1 MAATSKNVITSELR
15 CRNISDESQI
25 GVSRCGSFSE
35 VGRSER
41 TGVADPLVLAPNEL
55 EVRKRASVLSGATFC
70 PAVLETILVTFDE
83 SAALERVPLELEAGL
98 LDRCRWGRTERGA
111 AFISISRFLN

>member
-1 MAATSKNVITSELR
+1 VAATSKNVIKSELR

-25 GVSRCGSFSE
+25 GVSRWGSGSE

-41 TGVADPLVLAPNEL
+41 TGVAAPLVLAPKEL
-55 EVRKRASVLSGATFC
+55 GVRKRASVLSGATFC

-83 SAALERVPLELEAGL
+83 SAALERVPLELAAGL
-98 LDRCRWGRTERGA
+98 LDRRCWGRTE
-111 AFISISRFLN
+111 

>member
-1 MAATSKNVITSELR
+1 MAATSKNVIKSELR

-25 GVSRCGSFSE
+25 GVSRWGSGSE

-41 TGVADPLVLAPNEL
+41 TAVAAPLVLAPKEL
-55 EVRKRASVLSGATFC
+55 GVRKRASVLSGATFC

-83 SAALERVPLELEAGL
+83 SAALERVPLELAAGL
-98 LDRCRWGRTERGA
+98 LDRRCWGRTE
-111 AFISISRFLN
+111 